1 MQITY
6 DSEADILYIELRR
19 VPVEDSADIETG
31 VTVTLDGEG
40 HIAGLEIL
48 DASKRIG
55 IDQLRSITLKDL
67 AWDAMPIIGPDY
79 RPLPPLPS
87 GGSSPAPDTPPENSP
102 TLQDMPPSPVRR
114 PRMFNGSGRLP

>member
-6 DSEADILYIELRR
+6 DSEADILYIEFRR

-31 VTVTLDGEG
+31 VTVTMDAEG

-48 DASKRIG
+48 AASKRIG
-55 IDQLRSITLKDL
+55 LDSLRSITLKDL

-79 RPLPPLPS
+79 RPLAPLPTANP
-87 GGSSPAPDTPPENSP
+87 GPSPDAAVPNGP
-102 TLQDMPPSPVRR
+102 TLKDMPPSPARR
-114 PRMFNGSGRLP
+114 PRMFDSGERTP